1 VNTKAPAAWRT
12 YRRLL
17 GYARPYRWLLLAAG
31 VGMVI
36 EAAAAGLFTRM
47 MEPMVNETFVARNPE
62 VRWSLPLAVLGLF
75 LLRGLATFVTDYG
88 MARAGR
94 SVVRDLRTSLLG
106 KYLRLPSARFD
117 REPVAMLVSRLNYDT
132 EQVTQATSEAIKI
145 VVTDTLTIGA
155 LVAVMVWQSPRV
167 TLAMLV
173 VAPAIALISGYVGTR
188 YRRINRGIQ
197 TGVASMAQ
205 AAEEVLAAQQEVKI
219 YGAQAA
225 EEARYRALAERN
237 FRLNLKVEA
246 TRASASSVVQ
256 WLAAVA
262 LAVILLVA
270 GNEAMKGRM
279 SAGSFVSLMMAML
292 ALIPSL
298 KRITNVQSAV
308 QRGIAA
314 SERLFAVLDEPEE
327 RDAGGVPLPRA
338 RGEIEFRDASV
349 HYDGQGTPALR
360 DISFKALPG
369 TVTAIVGRSGSGK
382 STLIR
387 LLPRFYEP
395 SSGAV
400 LLDGR
405 PLSDYRLADLR
416 SQIALVGQRV
426 MLFDGSIAD
435 NIAYGSDEPG
445 PEALRRVADAANAS
459 EFIDRL
465 PQGLDTPIGE
475 NGALLSGGQRQR
487 VAIARAM
494 LKDAPIL
501 ILDEATAALDNESER
516 LVQDALEHLIP
527 DRTTLVI
534 AHRLSTIEHAD
545 QVLVLEQGRLVE
557 QGTHAELLARGGLYA
572 HLHRMQFREEPAPDG
587 AAAP

>member
-1 VNTKAPAAWRT
+1 MPAAWRT

-17 GYARPYRWLLLAAG
+17 GYARPYRWLLLAAA

-36 EAAAAGLFTRM
+36 EAASAGLFTRL
-47 MEPMVNETFVARNPE
+47 MEPMVNETFVARNPD
-62 VRWSLPLAVLGLF
+62 VRWTLPLAILGLF
-75 LLRGLATFVTDYG
+75 ILRGMATFVTDYG

-94 SVVRDLRTSLLG
+94 SVVRDLRTGLLG
-106 KYLRLPSARFD
+106 KYLRLPSERFD

-145 VVTDTLTIGA
+145 VVTDSLTIVA
-155 LVAVMVWQSPRV
+155 LLSVMIWQSPRV
-167 TLAMLV
+167 TLAMLI
-173 VAPAIALISGYVGTR
+173 VAPAIAIISAYVGGR
-188 YRRINRGIQ
+188 YRKINRGIQ
-197 TGVASMAQ
+197 SGVASMAQ

-225 EEARYRALAERN
+225 EQERYAQLAERN
-237 FRLNLKVEA
+237 LRLNLKVES

-256 WLAAVA
+256 WLGAVA

-279 SAGSFVSLMMAML
+279 SAGSFVSLMMAMM
-292 ALIPSL
+292 AMIPSL

-327 RDAGGVPLPRA
+327 RDTGGAPLERA
-338 RGEIEFRDASV
+338 RGAIEFRGV
-349 HYDGQGTPALR
+349 GVQYHGQTQPALA
-360 DISFKALPG
+360 DISFRAEPG

-395 SSGAV
+395 SSGEV

-405 PLSDYRLADLR
+405 PLADYRLSDLR
-416 SQIALVGQRV
+416 RQIALVGQQV

-435 NIAYGSDEPG
+435 NIAYGAPG
-445 PEALRRVADAANAS
+445 APSAADLRRVADAANAS

-465 PQGLDTPIGE
+465 PTGLDTPIGDK
-475 NGALLSGGQRQR
+475 GALLSGGQRQR
-487 VAIARAM
+487 IAIARAM
-494 LKDAPIL
+494 IKDAPIL

-516 LVQDALEHLIP
+516 LVQEALSHLIP

-534 AHRLSTIEHAD
+534 AHRLSTIEHAH
-545 QVLVLEQGRLVE
+545 QVLVLDDGRLVE

-572 HLHRMQFREEPAPDG
+572 HLHRMQFREEP
-587 AAAP
+587 

>member
-1 VNTKAPAAWRT
+1 MSTASPAAWRT

-17 GYARPYRWLLLAAG
+17 GYAWPYRWFLLAAAI
-31 VGMVI
+31 GMVI
-36 EAAAAGLFTRM
+36 EAASAGLFTRL
-47 MEPMVNETFVARNPE
+47 MEPMVNETFVARNPA
-62 VRWSLPLAVLGLF
+62 VRWTLPLALLGLF
-75 LLRGLATFVTDYG
+75 VLRGIATFVTDYG

-106 KYLRLPSARFD
+106 KFLRLPSSRFD

-145 VVTDTLTIGA
+145 VVTDTLTIAA
-155 LVAVMVWQSPRV
+155 LLAVMVWQSPRV
-167 TLAMLV
+167 TLAMLL
-173 VAPAIALISGYVGTR
+173 VAPAIALISAYVGGR

-197 TGVASMAQ
+197 SGVASMAQ
-205 AAEEVLAAQQEVKI
+205 AAEEVLSAQQEVKI

-225 EEARYRALAERN
+225 EEKRYRELAERN
-237 FRLNLKVEA
+237 LRLNLKVES

-256 WLAAVA
+256 WLGAVA
-262 LAVILLVA
+262 LSVILLVS
-270 GNEAMKGRM
+270 GNEAMAGRM
-279 SAGSFVSLMMAML
+279 SAGSFVSMMMAMM

-327 RDAGGVPLPRA
+327 LDNGRTPLARA
-338 RGEIEFRDASV
+338 RGEIEFVRAGVS
-349 HYDGQGTPALR
+349 YEGQPNAALQ
-360 DISFKALPG
+360 DISFRASPG

-395 SSGAV
+395 SAGQV
-400 LLDGR
+400 LLDGK
-405 PLSDYRLADLR
+405 PLSEYRLDDLR
-416 SQIALVGQRV
+416 RQIALVGQRV
-426 MLFDGSIAD
+426 MLFDGSVAD
-435 NIAYGSDEPG
+435 NIAYGSG
-445 PEALRRVADAANAS
+445 GAASPEAIRRAADAANAS
-459 EFIDRL
+459 EFIERL
-465 PQGLDTPIGE
+465 AQGLDTPIGE

-516 LVQDALEHLIP
+516 LVQDALNHLIP

-557 QGTHAELLARGGLYA
+557 RGTHAELLALGGLYA
-572 HLHRMQFREEPAPDG
+572 HLHRMQFRDEPEST
-587 AAAP
+587 